1 MMKTT
6 MIENYGE
13 VTVTEGTAVHLDT
26 RRVAERLLP
35 SDWEAAEFRFPCW
48 ALGSERVKGVACNVT
63 VTGRTFKVVQG
74 QRWVRCKVE
83 FVGDGEPSTFVGGW
97 VLVR

>member
-1 MMKTT
+1 MKKTVT
-6 MIENYGE
+6 IENYGE
-13 VTVTEGTAVHLDT
+13 VVVTEGTAVQLDT

-35 SDWEAAEFRFPCW
+35 CEWEAAEFRYPCW
-48 ALGSERVKGVACNVT
+48 ALHAERVKGVACNVT

-74 QRWVRCKVE
+74 HQWIRCKVE

-97 VLVR
+97 VMVR

>member
-1 MMKTT
+1 MEKKIE
-6 MIENYGE
+6 IENYGE

-48 ALGSERVKGVACNVT
+48 ALHAEKVKGVACNIAI
-63 VTGRTFKVVQG
+63 TGRTFKVVQG